1 MTDTHDSTRNPIA
14 TADQATI
21 ERRALSIQQH
31 PVVQRA
37 RAEVKQH
44 WLEVVKPSADGLK
57 CFEESF
63 NEVMFCAAVWS
74 LNQDPERPL
83 VTTITRLAHTLDG
96 VAIPGSRYGLDNPD
110 SVYRTI
116 PIDGSQ
122 RYLIRGKVGARRLIE
137 NYFTLWD
144 HDGNTVDVFDGKKL
158 ELEADGSFVIT
169 VDSDPAAGRP
179 NHIRSSEK
187 AHQFYIRD
195 VLLDWNLDMLN
206 TLSVEKLGA
215 APVKPPLSDLEQAT
229 LTAKFMRDYADNTV
243 RWNSQALNRPP
254 NVIDFTIDRDTDG
267 ALRNQFYVL
276 GHFQLKD
283 DEALVLTLQTA
294 GANYFIVPITNVW
307 GTSNE
312 IVHRTGSL
320 NKAQSAADADGNYT
334 FVISL
339 RDPGIHNWVDPT
351 DMHEGIITA
360 RWAEFPQGRPT
371 GRVALEARL
380 VKFADLDRELPAST
394 VRVTPEQRRAQL
406 EQRAAGYLRR
416 LAE

>member
-1 MTDTHDSTRNPIA
+1 MTDTRNPIA
-14 TADQATI
+14 TADQAAI
-21 ERRALSIQQH
+21 EKKALLIQQH
-31 PVVQRA
+31 PIVQRA
-37 RAEVKQH
+37 RNEVREH
-44 WLEVVKPSADGLK
+44 WLEKVKPSADGLK

-74 LNQDPERPL
+74 SNQDPERPL

-122 RYLIRGKVGARRLIE
+122 RYLIRGKVAPRRLVE

-158 ELEADGSFVIT
+158 QLEADGSFVIT
-169 VDSDPAAGRP
+169 VDSDPADGRP
-179 NHIRSSEK
+179 NHIRSSPK

-195 VLLDWNLDMLN
+195 VLLDWNVDTPN
-206 TLSVEKLGA
+206 AFSVERLGG
-215 APVKPPLSDLEQAT
+215 APVKPPLTDDEQAE

-243 RWNSQALNRPP
+243 RWNAQALNRPP

-283 DEALVLTLQTA
+283 DEALVLTLETA

-307 GTSNE
+307 GCSNE

-320 NKAQSAADADGNYT
+320 NKAQSAPDAAGNYT
-334 FVISL
+334 FVVSL

-360 RWAEFPQGRPT
+360 RWAEFPNGRPE

-380 VKFADLDRELPAST
+380 VKFADLERELPAGT
-394 VRVTPEQRRAQL
+394 VRVTPEQRREQL
-406 EQRAAGYLRR
+406 RKRAEGYLRR